1 MNSASPAPSI
11 RAIEITAYPN
21 YLYPPVRGEG
31 PSSATIVAISPPGT
45 DITFSMT
52 LNGESGPF
60 EGLTMLTGREVYD
73 VALVHA
79 SREFLLA
86 YDGPW
91 PAQLQVHAWFA
102 EGQAESV
109 SLWIY
114 DTRAVLPAAM
124 NVRLAPDP
132 GLISEIEDTRVEAI
146 GTFLDDYGRE
156 IPVDEVLWELQL
168 PGAPQGVSVEGHTLR
183 LTPEAQAGQIQ
194 VKVLEASGLE
204 QSIAHELVSRRFD
217 IELSQYDLYPPYI
230 DEEYVHVTFATDMP
244 DEGFFYFNCMLDGSQ
259 EPYPGFS
266 WKQYTDG
273 TGELF
278 FSNEFVKQYPGSW
291 PIELKINALQHEQ
304 VLGSS
309 TLWLHDTR
317 NVKVE
322 RLELELA
329 PSEVTIP
336 KEGKAA
342 VIGYPKFYDASGV
355 SVPFREVTHRIRL
368 TNAVEG
374 VEHYGNIFLVSPEA
388 KPAQFKVFLDEASG
402 LQNMAVLTLVSAPDA

>member
-11 RAIEITAYPN
+11 RAIDITAYPN

-31 PSSATIVAISPPGT
+31 PSSATVVAISPPGT

-60 EGLTMLTGREVYD
+60 EGLTMLTRREVYD

-102 EGQAESV
+102 EGQVESI

-132 GLISEIEDTRVEAI
+132 GLISEVEDTRVEAI
-146 GTFLDDYGRE
+146 GTFFDDHGRE

-168 PGAPQGVSVEGHTLR
+168 PGAPQGVSVEGHGLR

-217 IELSQYDLYPPYI
+217 VEISQYDLYVPYI
-230 DEEYVHVTFATDMP
+230 EEFVLVTFETARLSEEFVVLD
-244 DEGFFYFNCMLDGSQ
+244 CLLDGSR
-259 EPYPGFS
+259 EPRPGFD
-266 WKQYTDG
+266 WRQFTDM
-273 TGELF
+273 TGEMF
-278 FSNEFVKQYPGSW
+278 FSNEFIKQYPGTW
-291 PIELKINALQHEQ
+291 PIEVKVNALLHGQ

-317 NVKVE
+317 TVKVE

-336 KEGKAA
+336 KEGKAG

-368 TNAVEG
+368 ANAVEG

-388 KPAQFKVFLDEASG
+388 KPSQFKVFLDEASG